1 MVKEKNQELKKEMKD
16 FLEARLEES
25 SEIKIKKK
33 GQNRDYFV
41 ITKLNSQQKESEI
54 YILLHCDK
62 HSGHLRDYNML
73 QDRNRLQGT
82 YTCNVFLNTD
92 YQFFNNLG
100 KIAEFKQEGSLKK
113 YSSEDLKKIAKVSGL
128 VQLCLN
134 QIEGG
139 NLRFPGL
146 LSFYEPAREKY
157 PQEGIKGYSFEPV
170 YLDYSHLTS
179 EDRGYGFAHSG
190 ISKSLRLIRPMHRVY
205 QDGLDFRVDNPQQKI
220 ATIIPPKRVE

>member
-1 MVKEKNQELKKEMKD
+1 MAKEKDQELKKEMKD

-41 ITKLNSQQKESEI
+41 VTKLNSQQKESEI

-82 YTCNVFLNTD
+82 YTCNIFLNTD

-100 KIAEFKQEGSLKK
+100 KIAEFKQEGSLKT
-113 YSSEDLKKIAKVSGL
+113 YSSDELKKIAKISGL

-157 PQEGIKGYSFEPV
+157 PQEVIKGYSFEPV

-179 EDRGYGFAHSG
+179 EDRGYGFARNK
-190 ISKSLRLIRPMHRVY
+190 ISESLKLIRPMYRVS
-205 QDGLDFRVDNPQQKI
+205 QGGLDFRIDNPQQRI
-220 ATIIPPKRVE
+220 ATIIPPKISK

>member
-1 MVKEKNQELKKEMKD
+1 MAKEKDQELKKEMKD

-25 SEIKIKKK
+25 SDIKIKKK

-41 ITKLNSQQKESEI
+41 VTKLNSQQKESEI

-82 YTCNVFLNTD
+82 YTCNIFLNTD

-100 KIAEFKQEGSLKK
+100 KIAEFKQEGSLKT
-113 YSSEDLKKIAKVSGL
+113 YSSDELKKIAKISGL

-157 PQEGIKGYSFEPV
+157 PQEVIKGYSFEPV

-179 EDRGYGFAHSG
+179 EDRGYGFARNK
-190 ISKSLRLIRPMHRVY
+190 ISESLKLIRPMYRVS
-205 QDGLDFRVDNPQQKI
+205 QGGLDFRIDNPQQRI
-220 ATIIPPKRVE
+220 ATIIPQKISK